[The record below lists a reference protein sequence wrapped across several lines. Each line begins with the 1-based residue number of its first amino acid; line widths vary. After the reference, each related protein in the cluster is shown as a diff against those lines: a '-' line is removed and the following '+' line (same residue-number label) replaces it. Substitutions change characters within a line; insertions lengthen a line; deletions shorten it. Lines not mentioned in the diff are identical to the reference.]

1 MFAKKNLV
9 FQFLLLLTFFTAT
22 VFLFSAKKKS
32 SVVPREGKK
41 TMKVAMII
49 AKNGFRD
56 EEYLQPKEVL
66 TQAGITVDTFSS
78 STGTAKGMLGAT
90 VKVDK
95 TIDELNV
102 DNYDGI
108 IFVGGIGSSEY
119 WDNVKAHKIV
129 QDVVSKNKVLAAICI
144 APITLAKAGVLK
156 GKKATVFSS
165 EVSQLKSYGANYTGK
180 DVEVDGKIVTAAGP
194 HAAKQFGETIKELL
208 KSK

>member
-1 MFAKKNLV
+1 MLVKKSLS
-9 FQFLLLLTFFTAT
+9 FPLLLVIFFTTT
-22 VFLFSAKKKS
+22 VFLFSAKKKTT
-32 SVVPREGKK
+32 VVLQEGKK
-41 TMKVAMII
+41 IMKVAMII

-56 EEYLQPKEVL
+56 EEYFQPKEVL

-108 IFVGGIGSSEY
+108 IFVGGVGSSEY
-119 WDNVKAHKIV
+119 WDSAKAHKIA
-129 QDVVSKNKVLAAICI
+129 QDVVAKNKVLAAICI
-144 APITLAKAGVLK
+144 APVTLAKAGVLK

-194 HAAKQFGETIKELL
+194 HAAKQFGEKIRDLL